1 MKVLIPTVITQ
12 LEVKKKKRFSVYVQ
26 FITQLEEK
34 KKITNLITRK
44 LIRKQSR
51 YLKKNKKKE
60 NE

>member
-12 LEVKKKKRFSVYVQ
+12 LEVKKKRFSVYVQ

-60 NE
+60 KE